1 MNPRITEAKKIAA
14 TTPTLRT
21 TQGSLKGQR
30 RLAERPLSIDG
41 WSLIVRCLTYADKVC
56 LRWAGGHGTRQGSA
70 RRCKGEVT
78 MLLIPVVLVIG
89 GILALVLYL
98 EKTSPPYHQ

>member
-1 MNPRITEAKKIAA
+1 MNPRDHRAGEDRRDDADAA
-14 TTPTLRT
+14 NNP
-21 TQGSLKGQR
+21 GVPYGQR